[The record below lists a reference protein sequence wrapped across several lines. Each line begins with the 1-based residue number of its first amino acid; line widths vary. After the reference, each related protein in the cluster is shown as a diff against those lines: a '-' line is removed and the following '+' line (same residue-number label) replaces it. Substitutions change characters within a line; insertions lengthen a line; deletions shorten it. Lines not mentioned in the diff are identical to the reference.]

1 MGDYPYKGIFMDYQ
15 QAMPTCDTEKIQSVM
30 AKNSYDSAHIG
41 GFQFVAMGADY
52 EPLMALAM
60 VKNGPLSIAFN
71 ANGMEYYAHGIIGCE
86 TIADEEYCEAGSVS
100 DSFPCDPTE
109 LDHGVLAVAYG
120 VENGVPYW
128 VIKNSWG
135 EVWGEDGYYR
145 VERGT
150 NHCGVAS
157 LVLHSVHKMV

>member
-1 MGDYPYKGIFMDYQ
+1 MDY
-15 QAMPTCDTEKIQSVM
+15 MKPTPTCETELL
-30 AKNSYDSAHIG
+30 NSKLEKDGDNLGVVTGY
-41 GFQFVAMGADY
+41 QMVAMGESY
-52 EPLMALAM
+52 EELMKVFLA
-60 VKNGPLSIAFN
+60 KNGPLSLAMN
-71 ANGMEYYAHGIIGCE
+71 ANGM
-86 TIADEEYCEAGSVS
+86 EYCEAGSVS

-157 LVLHSVHKMV
+157 LVLHSV